1 MYFHAVD
8 EGLGQPP
15 RIPNP
20 DLKRHCPTLRDM
32 MGHFVDWMNYVQRT
46 ANPDDAI
53 SKSLRELKE
62 KPFIRESDF
71 ANYVERCKQ
80 ASAPPSVPSP
90 IKANQLSPE
99 LISEIIKALTGIRWP
114 PPQKPKV
121 QGIPT
126 EPPIL
131 RMRDL

>member
-1 MYFHAVD
+1 MYFNAGD

-20 DLKRHCPTLRDM
+20 NLRRHCPTLQDM

-46 ANPDDAI
+46 ANSNDPI
-53 SKSLRELKE
+53 SKSLRELQE

-80 ASAPPSVPSP
+80 ASAPAPSP
-90 IKANQLSPE
+90 IKENQLSPA

-114 PPQKPKV
+114 PPKPKD
-121 QGIPT
+121 PT
-126 EPPIL
+126 VPTSL
-131 RMRDL
+131 KMR